1 MPAYSNRTSF
11 GKLTKLSINSRFGTE
26 LRRGF
31 SINSHHGGR
40 SEALLS
46 EAARRGTSLWISAS
60 GQENVRQENGGQEN
74 VRQENVRQENVRQ
87 ENKTFQSWVLFSCLT
102 FSCQPIQTYLN

>member
-1 MPAYSNRTSF
+1 
-11 GKLTKLSINSRFGTE
+11 SRFGTE

-40 SEALLS
+40 SEALLC
-46 EAARRGTSLWISAS
+46 EAAPRGTSLWISAS

-74 VRQENVRQENVRQ
+74 GGQENGGK
-87 ENKTFQSWVLFSCLT
+87 ENKRKKNKSRVCNVFIFLSYIFLSAIFLSYIFQSDKIPSEFG
-102 FSCQPIQTYLN
+102 